1 MDNEKKDEENKEEKI
16 KKIGLTKNQNK
27 QIMWAVIL
35 MVSVLMV
42 VILVPIIKV
51 QLGKFVYAKLD
62 WQKTKLGEIDYYST
76 RIPAGQPDE
85 FGNYV
90 GNFFINFRNDPRKL
104 DEEINMKKT
113 TTMPIFTRDKVVY
126 ISTGKMERNCHE
138 GIVATLTLSGFL
150 RQFALMNVSSAMGD
164 KEIANETGFPYITC
178 FNSPKNTVINVIEGN
193 ETRIIQTSPD
203 CYTLE
208 FKDCEVIEVSE
219 KFILE
224 IIKGY
229 MKGFVKK

>member
-1 MDNEKKDEENKEEKI
+1 
-16 KKIGLTKNQNK
+16 
-27 QIMWAVIL
+27 
-35 MVSVLMV
+35 
-42 VILVPIIKV
+42 
-51 QLGKFVYAKLD
+51 
-62 WQKTKLGEIDYYST
+62 
-76 RIPAGQPDE
+76 
-85 FGNYV
+85 
-90 GNFFINFRNDPRKL
+90 
-104 DEEINMKKT
+104 
-113 TTMPIFTRDKVVY
+113 
-126 ISTGKMERNCHE
+126 MERNCHE

-150 RQFALMNVSSAMGD
+150 RQFALMNVSSAISD

-178 FNSPKNTVINVIEGN
+178 ANSPRNTVINIIEGN

-208 FKDCEVIEVSE
+208 FKDCEVMEVSE